1 MLPAYIKVNK
11 MKASKENNTI
21 VATTLLSE
29 IAEYSLDLALY
40 NAKIEV
46 TQLNIHKD
54 MDKFKALGF
63 TSIQDGRRKNTA
75 PRGDE
80 FAYIAFAELAK
91 VSFIARKKHIA
102 ESTKS
107 AFIAPTDKQIT
118 DFTKQFQQSV
128 SCYLEFGIWVPNVG
142 RDKQTVLIGAG
153 LIKAPKEPKKEGSKG
168 TRKPSEFNAKKI
180 ADSMAIKYT
189 DSQLEQIIVELK
201 AMMKQD

>member
-1 MLPAYIKVNK
+1 
-11 MKASKENNTI
+11 MKTSKETNTI

-29 IAEYSLDLALY
+29 VADYSLDLALY
-40 NAKIEV
+40 NAKIEL
-46 TQLNIHKD
+46 TQSNIHKG

-75 PRGDE
+75 PKKDE
-80 FAYIAFAELAK
+80 FAYVAFAELAK
-91 VSFIARKKHIA
+91 TSFIARKKYIT
-102 ESTKS
+102 ESTKTD
-107 AFIAPTDKQIT
+107 FISPTDKQIA

-142 RDKQTVLIGAG
+142 RDKQAVLINAG

-180 ADSMAIKYT
+180 ADTMAIKYT